1 MVKIRRN
8 KQHFIELIYLQS
20 ICHSENQWPTDA
32 IGTSFYRPTG
42 FTRASSCEVHYYK
55 ELNTT
60 VCKSTFS
67 SLYEIFIYI
76 LVVFFSLLRHVL
88 FAESSVNTYAG
99 SSFPGLADGMFEIE
113 DSPDKASRWEIVKKH
128 FAVILY
134 TIESAASTLRDVHK
148 FMPL

>member
-1 MVKIRRN
+1 MVNIRRN
-8 KQHFIELIYLQS
+8 KHNFIKLIYLQS

-32 IGTSFYRPTG
+32 IGTSFYRPPG
-42 FTRASSCEVHYYK
+42 FTRASSSEVHYYK

-76 LVVFFSLLRHVL
+76 LVLFFLLRHVL

>member
-1 MVKIRRN
+1 MQLERA
-8 KQHFIELIYLQS
+8 FIDPQGL
-20 ICHSENQWPTDA
+20 P
-32 IGTSFYRPTG
+32 GRPLARYT
-42 FTRASSCEVHYYK
+42 YYK

-60 VCKSTFS
+60 VCKCTFS
-67 SLYEIFIYI
+67 SIYEIFY
-76 LVVFFSLLRHVL
+76 LYLGVFSLLRHVL

-113 DSPDKASRWEIVKKH
+113 SSPDESSRWEIVKKH
-128 FAVILY
+128 FTVILY

>member
-1 MVKIRRN
+1 MQLERAFIDPQGLPGRPLARYTITKNSIQLYVKE
-8 KQHFIELIYLQS
+8 HFRLYTKFLS
-20 ICHSENQWPTDA
+20 IFW
-32 IGTSFYRPTG
+32 
-42 FTRASSCEVHYYK
+42 
-55 ELNTT
+55 L
-60 VCKSTFS
+60 
-67 SLYEIFIYI
+67 
-76 LVVFFSLLRHVL
+76 VFFSLLRHVL